1 MGFWGKQLNFFDKGK
16 FIISNIQWIA
26 TLAILFKVYNLED
39 YLVLG
44 TVILISGT
52 WIVGWFTVRS
62 GLWDSFVRETN
73 KGLKQWFNKGE

>member
-1 MGFWGKQLNFFDKGK
+1 MGFWGKQLNYFDKGK

-39 YLVLG
+39 YLILG
-44 TVILISGT
+44 TIILISGT
-52 WIVGWFTVRS
+52 WIVGWFTVRF